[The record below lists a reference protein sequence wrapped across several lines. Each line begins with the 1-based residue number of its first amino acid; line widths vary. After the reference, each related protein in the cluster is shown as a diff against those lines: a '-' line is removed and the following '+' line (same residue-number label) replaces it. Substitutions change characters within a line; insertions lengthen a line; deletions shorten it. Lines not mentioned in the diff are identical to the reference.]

1 MTPSSQIPTPPT
13 SHLSHTS
20 HTGDIEDTSLRLQL
34 PLRVRVKICGITS
47 PEDAEAAIAA
57 GADALGFN
65 TWQGSRRY
73 LDLETATDW
82 ISTLP
87 SFVTRVAL
95 CVNAPLEHAQRLA
108 ALPYLDALQ
117 FHGDESHEYCRLF
130 AGLGRPFLRAVRL
143 GASSELN
150 DLTLWSTRQLLVD
163 AAVPGAYG
171 GTGCSADLALA
182 AEAVARFPRLYV
194 TLAGGL
200 EPDNVAAAVRRVRP
214 YAVDVASGVESA
226 PGKKDTGKMR
236 AFVQAVLG
244 A

>member
-1 MTPSSQIPTPPT
+1 MTSSTQLPTTPT
-13 SHLSHTS
+13 GRLGNSA
-20 HTGDIEDTSLRLQL
+20 DPKDASLQVEH

-73 LDLETATDW
+73 LDLDTAAEW

-87 SFVTRVAL
+87 TFVTRVAL
-95 CVNAPLEHAQRLA
+95 CVNTPLEQAQRLA
-108 ALPYLDALQ
+108 ALPCLDALQ
-117 FHGDESHEYCRLF
+117 FHGDESHEYCALF
-130 AGLGRPFLRAVRL
+130 AGLGRPFIRAVRL
-143 GASSELN
+143 GAAHELGG
-150 DLTLWSTRQLLVD
+150 LIQWSTRQLLVD

-182 AEAVARFPRLYV
+182 AEAVAGFPRLSV

-226 PGKKDTGKMR
+226 PGKKDAGKMR

>member
-1 MTPSSQIPTPPT
+1 MTPSSQIPTLPT
-13 SHLSHTS
+13 SHLG
-20 HTGDIEDTSLRLQL
+20 HTGDIEDTSLRL

-150 DLTLWSTRQLLVD
+150 DLTLWRTRQLLVD

-200 EPDNVAAAVRRVRP
+200 EPDNVAA
-214 YAVDVASGVESA
+214 SGKRSRQKGYREDEGLRS
-226 PGKKDTGKMR
+226 GR
-236 AFVQAVLG
+236 AWGVSDSP
-244 A
+244 